1 MDKKDIQKFKKVL
14 SQEAKRTTK
23 ELKTIAK
30 EDTHPKGDFD
40 TRFPE
45 WGQSPDE
52 NALEVTMYEKN
63 LPVEFA
69 LELRLKEIKEALD
82 KIKKGQYGL
91 CQTCQKII
99 SLARLEALPE
109 AKLCLDCVKK
119 NAKSLITEGG

>member
-1 MDKKDIQKFKKVL
+1 MDKKDIKKFEKIL
-14 SQEAKRTTK
+14 SQESKRVTK

-30 EDTHPKGDFD
+30 QDSRPKGDFD

-52 NALEVTMYEKN
+52 NALEVAMYEKT

-91 CQTCQKII
+91 CQKCHTAIT
-99 SLARLEALPE
+99 LARLEALPE
-109 AKLCLDCVKK
+109 ARLCLDCVKK
-119 NAKSLITEGG
+119 KTQKA

>member
-1 MDKKDIQKFKKVL
+1 MDKKDIKKFEKVL
-14 SQEAKRTTK
+14 SQESKRITK

-30 EDTHPKGDFD
+30 EDTRPKGDFD

-45 WGQSPDE
+45 WGQSPDK
-52 NALEVTMYEKN
+52 NALEVTMYEKT
-63 LPVEFA
+63 LPVEFT
-69 LELRLKEIKEALD
+69 LELRLKEIEEALE

-91 CQTCQKII
+91 CQACQKVI

-119 NAKSLITEGG
+119 KTQKS